1 MFGCGIDGAGQNPP
15 SGTIS
20 SRSMFVSGTA
30 ALLLAPRLL
39 APRLLAPR
47 LLAPRLLAPGVNH
60 WHLAPRPAVSP
71 GAHQF
76 MTADARQRDPL
87 LHRRRW
93 SPPRTAP
100 PRGAGT
106 AAGGLGQRPRPRPMI
121 SFMISVVPPK
131 MVWARP
137 SANALA
143 TGYSRM

>member
-30 ALLLAPRLL
+30 ALLLAPRLLAPRLL

-100 PRGAGT
+100 PRRAG
-106 AAGGLGQRPRPRPMI
+106 PRPAGWVRGPG
-121 SFMISVVPPK
+121 
-131 MVWARP
+131 R
-137 SANALA
+137 
-143 TGYSRM
+143 GR